1 VGVANGVFSPS
12 VEEVAEAR
20 AVLDA
25 LAAAGSAGQGVTT
38 LEGQMID
45 PAMGLTASVLLE
57 RAAADHTTGEQ

>member
-25 LAAAGSAGQGVTT
+25 LAAAGSAGQPSIMRN
-38 LEGQMID
+38 GQVYLVAH
-45 PAMGLTASVLLE
+45 PPELA
-57 RAAADHTTGEQ
+57 GEVDR